1 MLWSAI
7 GDGAYIA
14 VQAVSSIDRLHQNK
28 RKVDAPDA
36 TGSSSKRANNPSAP
50 KESRTD
56 DITFLGT
63 TVADQVKPIPK
74 CRVSRSKIDK
84 QGMGL
89 RATTIMEPGEIIIA
103 ERPFLIVDY
112 PLPERQVHRAYR
124 ELSEVERLIF
134 HSFNGKP
141 STREPIQ
148 KIPKIIANNVIPL
161 AGPEDGEPT
170 QSGMFQYICRI
181 NHSCVPNAR
190 WTWLNDKIAVSTVC

>member
-14 VQAVSSIDRLHQNK
+14 FEDGSSIERFHRNK
-28 RKVDAPDA
+28 RRVDLLDA
-36 TGSSSKRANNPSAP
+36 TGASSKRANNPSAP

-63 TVADQVKPIPK
+63 TVADPVKPIPK

-89 RATTIMEPGEIIIA
+89 RATTNIEPGEIIIA
-103 ERPFLIVDY
+103 ERPFLVVDY
-112 PLPERQVHRAYR
+112 PLPESQIQQAYQ
-124 ELSEVERLIF
+124 ELSKVERLVF
-134 HSFNGKP
+134 RSFNGKRRK
-141 STREPIQ
+141 RECKH
-148 KIPKIIANNVIPL
+148 KISEIIANNVIPL
-161 AGPEDGEPT
+161 GDSENGEPT
-170 QSGMFQYICRI
+170 QSGMFQFICRI

-190 WTWLNDKIAVSTVC
+190 WTWLSDAKLMGV